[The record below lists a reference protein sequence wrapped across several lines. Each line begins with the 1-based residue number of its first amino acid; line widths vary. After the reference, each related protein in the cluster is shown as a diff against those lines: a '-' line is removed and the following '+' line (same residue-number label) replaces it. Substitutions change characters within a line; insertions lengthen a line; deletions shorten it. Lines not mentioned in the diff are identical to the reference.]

1 MGRQVYEASPAA
13 RSVFHEVD
21 RALGRPLSELLLN
34 GPEDEVRETV
44 NAQPAIMAV
53 SLACH
58 SAMEDELGADAMPQP
73 AFMAGHSLG
82 EYTALAVSGVLDL
95 KDTAKLVQ
103 ERGRLM
109 QEACDQRP
117 GTMAAV
123 LGLDQMTWR
132 RSAARRAPTFRT

>member
-1 MGRQVYEASPAA
+1 MLSSMASARKDKTVAFLFPGQGAQAAGMGRQVYEASPAA

-58 SAMEDELGADAMPQP
+58 SAMEDELGPTLCRSRPSWP
-73 AFMAGHSLG
+73 A
-82 EYTALAVSGVLDL
+82 TAWESI
-95 KDTAKLVQ
+95 
-103 ERGRLM
+103 
-109 QEACDQRP
+109 RP
-117 GTMAAV
+117 WPSRV
-123 LGLDQMTWR
+123 C
-132 RSAARRAPTFRT
+132 